1 MNSPLLDASA
11 VTPNPATVNL
21 TPRQRLEG
29 ALAQLPAVAGSAAAQ
44 SQSSQPAL
52 LDRQEL
58 VEPVQRINESLAG
71 FGVEF
76 QLSEPDKHLVA
87 RIVDR
92 ESGELIRQIP
102 SEEVL
107 RVIDNLDKMRGRL
120 LEETA

>member
-71 FGVEF
+71 FGVESSSASRASIWSHG
-76 QLSEPDKHLVA
+76 LSTA
-87 RIVDR
+87 RAA
-92 ESGELIRQIP
+92 S
-102 SEEVL
+102 
-107 RVIDNLDKMRGRL
+107 
-120 LEETA
+120 